1 MSTCLE
7 VLLLFILFFLM
18 CIYFLSELICIFG
31 PAFGQEAV
39 TLYQKHDLICAA
51 NTQTHAHAL
60 TFIQISSYLHRCHL
74 WVCGFLRRKNT
85 LVAKLMWA
93 CNYLFAGR
101 CVIVWDICVNSS
113 LTKHISHTYIHSRHR
128 IILYF
133 KSVKPL
139 LQLTSIKLFKYDFL
153 EEFWCFLFSLV
164 LLF

>member
-60 TFIQISSYLHRCHL
+60 TFIHICID
-74 WVCGFLRRKNT
+74 VICGF
-85 LVAKLMWA
+85 VA
-93 CNYLFAGR
+93 F
-101 CVIVWDICVNSS
+101 
-113 LTKHISHTYIHSRHR
+113 
-128 IILYF
+128 
-133 KSVKPL
+133 
-139 LQLTSIKLFKYDFL
+139 
-153 EEFWCFLFSLV
+153 
-164 LLF
+164 

>member
-1 MSTCLE
+1 MSRSFALVYFIFFNVHLLPVWTHLHIWPCLWAGSSNSLSKTWPDMCSKYTDTCTR
-7 VLLLFILFFLM
+7 
-18 CIYFLSELICIFG
+18 
-31 PAFGQEAV
+31 PD
-39 TLYQKHDLICAA
+39 LY
-51 NTQTHAHAL
+51 
-60 TFIQISSYLHRCHL
+60 SYLHRCHL

-139 LQLTSIKLFKYDFL
+139 LQLTSIKLFNMTF
-153 EEFWCFLFSLV
+153 
-164 LLF
+164 